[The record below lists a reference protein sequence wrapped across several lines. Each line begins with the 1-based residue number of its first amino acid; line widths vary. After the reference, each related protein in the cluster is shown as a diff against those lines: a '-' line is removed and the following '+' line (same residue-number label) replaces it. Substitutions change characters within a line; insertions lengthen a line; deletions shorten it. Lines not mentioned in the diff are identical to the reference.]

1 LTAVNSASFVI
12 HHGSGKLANNGRQVA
27 GNMTGL
33 TLVDYLALPARA
45 RITISYAGANGKQ
58 GMAKGAQVS
67 PVEGFLGLRK
77 L

>member
-1 LTAVNSASFVI
+1 VI
-12 HHGSGKLANNGRQVA
+12 HHGSGKLANGGRQVT

-33 TLVDYLALPARA
+33 TLLDFIALPARA

-58 GMAKGAQVS
+58 GLAKGAANS
-67 PVEGFLGLRK
+67 GSVEGFLGLRK